1 MRRRHTA
8 PPVVI
13 ELPIDREATVEIM
26 AGLMRIDGK
35 VEDVLR
41 LLREED
47 EDDGEETY

>member
-1 MRRRHTA
+1 MLRRRA
-8 PPVVI
+8 AQPVAI
-13 ELPIDREATVEIM
+13 ELPIDREDTVEIM

-47 EDDGEETY
+47 DDGEGTY

>member
-1 MRRRHTA
+1 MFRRRGTQPA
-8 PPVVI
+8 VI
-13 ELPIDREATVEIM
+13 ELPIDREDTVEIM

-47 EDDGEETY
+47 DDGEETD